1 MSLSHIQTK
10 FASVSR
16 GRAQRPEARPK
27 LRADNIQL
35 AYGYPFPGSFPIDQ
49 LISSA
54 SRALEREGTRALQ
67 YGGGPS
73 VRDLQALLA
82 RRLKSRGMSIVDHQV
97 MVTTGSNQ
105 AIDLIA
111 KLFLEK
117 GDRVLVE
124 GPTFFAALRI
134 FESYE
139 SEICGMPLDDQGL
152 DTDLL
157 SGWLEKERAA
167 GGPAPKLF
175 YVIPNYQN
183 PTGTT
188 LPVSRREKLLAL
200 ANEYD
205 FIILED
211 DAYGELYFNSPP
223 PPTLRTMDT
232 EGRVVYTST
241 FSKIVAPGVRL
252 GWAVGVP
259 EVIAGMSA
267 LKSDGGTGPLAQ
279 AIVYHYCDG
288 NSLDERIVWLRTQ
301 YRERWGAMREALLE
315 HMPRDA
321 TFTEPQGGFFT
332 WLTVP
337 GVDTS
342 AIYNEAV
349 ENGVTY
355 VEGRS
360 FFPDEQGQESMRL
373 CFSYCDGAIIQEG
386 VRRLAGVIR
395 KGKT

>member
-16 GRAQRPEARPK
+16 SRAGRPEARAR
-27 LRADNIQL
+27 LRSDNIQL

-73 VRDLQALLA
+73 VRDLRALLT
-82 RRLKSRGMSIVDHQV
+82 RRLKSRGMNIADHQV

-139 SEICGMPLDDQGL
+139 TQISGMPLDDQGL
-152 DTDLL
+152 DTDFLAA
-157 SGWLEKERAA
+157 WLEKERAL
-167 GGPAPKLF
+167 GKPSPKLF

-188 LPVSRREKLLAL
+188 LPLARREKLLAL
-200 ANEYD
+200 ASEYD
-205 FIILED
+205 FIVLED
-211 DAYGELYFNSPP
+211 DAYGELYFDNPP
-223 PPTLRTMDT
+223 PQTLRSMDT
-232 EGRVVYTST
+232 EGRVVYTAT

-267 LKSDGGTGPLAQ
+267 LKTDGGTGPLAQ
-279 AIVYHYCDG
+279 AIVYHFCDS
-288 NSLDERIVWLRTQ
+288 NSLDERIVWLRSQ
-301 YRERWGAMREALLE
+301 YRERWSAMREALLE
-315 HMPRDA
+315 HMPHDA
-321 TFTEPQGGFFT
+321 TFTEPHGGFFT

-349 ENGVTY
+349 ESGVTY

-360 FFPDEQGQESMRL
+360 FFPDERGEESMRL
-373 CFSYCDGAIIQEG
+373 CFSYCDGALIQEG
-386 VRRLAGVIR
+386 IRRLSEVI
-395 KGKT
+395 KKHKS

>member
-10 FASVSR
+10 FASISR
-16 GRAQRPEARPK
+16 SRAQHPEARPR

-35 AYGYPFPGSFPIDQ
+35 AYGYPFPGSFPIDR
-49 LISSA
+49 LISST

-73 VRDLQALLA
+73 VRDLRALLT
-82 RRLKSRGMSIVDHQV
+82 RRLKSRGVNVADHQV

-134 FESYE
+134 FESYGA
-139 SEICGMPLDDQGL
+139 EIYGMPLDEQGL
-152 DTDLL
+152 DTDYLAE
-157 SGWLEKERAA
+157 WLAKEEAA
-167 GGPAPKLF
+167 GKPSPKLF
-175 YVIPNYQN
+175 YAIPNYQN

-188 LPVSRREKLLAL
+188 LPVCRREKLLAL
-200 ANEYD
+200 AGEYD

-211 DAYGELYFNSPP
+211 DAYGELYFDSPP
-223 PPTLRTMDT
+223 PPTLRSMDT

-259 EVIAGMSA
+259 DVIAGMSA
-267 LKSDGGTGPLAQ
+267 LKTDGGTGPLAQ
-279 AIVYHYCDG
+279 AIVYHYCEG
-288 NSLDERIVWLRTQ
+288 NSLDERIAWLRTQ
-301 YRERWGAMREALLE
+301 YRERWSAMREALVD
-315 HMPRDA
+315 HMPHDA

-332 WLTVP
+332 WLTIP

-342 AIYNEAV
+342 ATYKEAV
-349 ENGVTY
+349 ESGVTY

-360 FFPDEQGQESMRL
+360 FFPDDRGQESMRL
-373 CFSYCDGAIIQEG
+373 CFSYCDGALIKEG
-386 VRRLAGVIR
+386 IKRLAEVIKKHR
-395 KGKT
+395 G